1 MQPQMS
7 GKTWQRKTLLLCLLS
22 ALAGTASAQTSMRDL
37 PWGNYIGTSLGVPD
51 FGNVGLKIFGGQQLH
66 RYFGWE
72 AALTRFGSETEATP
86 FGDVSTDFWGISGA
100 AVGILPISNQFSGF
114 AKLGLM
120 AGRKRVHGPAGDTN
134 DNDLN
139 FLLGIGARFA
149 LTPSVAI
156 RAEYED
162 FNQGNLISVGV
173 SYRF

>member
-1 MQPQMS
+1 MRPQMS
-7 GKTWQRKTLLLCLLS
+7 GKTWHRKTLLLCLLT

-51 FGNVGLKIFGGQQLH
+51 FGNLGLKIFGGQQLH

-72 AALTRFGSETEATP
+72 AALTRFGSETDATP
-86 FGDVSTDFWGISGA
+86 LGDVHTDFWGISGA
-100 AVGILPISNQFSGF
+100 AVGILPVTADFSGF

-149 LTPSVAI
+149 LTPRVAV

-162 FNQGNLISVGV
+162 FSQGNLISVGV
-173 SYRF
+173 TYKF